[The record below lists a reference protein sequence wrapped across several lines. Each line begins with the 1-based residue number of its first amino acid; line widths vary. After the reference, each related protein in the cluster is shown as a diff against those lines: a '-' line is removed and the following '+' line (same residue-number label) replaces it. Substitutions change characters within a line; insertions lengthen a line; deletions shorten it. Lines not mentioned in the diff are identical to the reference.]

1 MHPPLQVKIDYL
13 NFLFDA
19 ANERTRER
27 GSRVYELEL
36 GISTRDLRI
45 LRMIGVSPGI
55 TVGELV
61 QRCMIEKTLF
71 SKLTKSLVQ
80 RGLVQRQI
88 GQEDARQIQLCLT
101 DAGIDLVLRAEPLAK
116 ELEARFLD
124 CLTEAEM
131 KSLQRILHK
140 IIDAEA
146 RSRDIF
152 EFLLNQLR
160 ESKSSDS
167 PTPPPSDSPRKK

>member
-1 MHPPLQVKIDYL
+1 MRQPLQVKTDYL

-19 ANERTRER
+19 VNERTRAI
-27 GSRVYELEL
+27 GSRVYEIEL

-45 LRMIGVSPGI
+45 LRMVGVSPGV

-80 RGLVQRQI
+80 RGLVERQI
-88 GQEDARQIQLCLT
+88 GQQDARQVQLCLT
-101 DAGIDLVLRAEPLAK
+101 DAGVDIVLRAEPLAK

-124 CLTEAEM
+124 CISEAEM
-131 KSLQRILHK
+131 KSLQRILRK

-146 RSRDIF
+146 RSRDVF
-152 EFLLNQLR
+152 EFLLAQLR
-160 ESKSSDS
+160 ESKASDS
-167 PTPPPSDSPRKK
+167 PLSPLSNSPRKK

>member
-45 LRMIGVSPGI
+45 LRMIGVAPGI

-61 QRCMIEKTLF
+61 QRCLIEKTLF

-80 RGLVQRQI
+80 RGLVERQI
-88 GQEDARQIQLCLT
+88 GQEDARQIHLCLT

-124 CLTEAEM
+124 CLTEVEM

-152 EFLLNQLR
+152 EFLLNELR
-160 ESKSSDS
+160 ESKSSES
-167 PTPPPSDSPRKK
+167 PTPPPSDPPRKK

>member
-45 LRMIGVSPGI
+45 LRMVGVSPGI

-80 RGLVQRQI
+80 RGLVERQI

-124 CLTEAEM
+124 CLTEVEM

-152 EFLLNQLR
+152 EFLLNELR

-167 PTPPPSDSPRKK
+167 PAPPPSDSPRKK

>member
-27 GSRVYELEL
+27 GSRVYEIEL

-45 LRMIGVSPGI
+45 LRLIGVSPGI

-80 RGLVQRQI
+80 RGLVERQI

-101 DAGIDLVLRAEPLAK
+101 NSGIDMVLRAEPLAK

-131 KSLQRILHK
+131 KALQRILHK

-152 EFLLNQLR
+152 EFLLTQLR
-160 ESKSSDS
+160 ESKSSSSLAPS
-167 PTPPPSDSPRKK
+167 PSVSSRKR